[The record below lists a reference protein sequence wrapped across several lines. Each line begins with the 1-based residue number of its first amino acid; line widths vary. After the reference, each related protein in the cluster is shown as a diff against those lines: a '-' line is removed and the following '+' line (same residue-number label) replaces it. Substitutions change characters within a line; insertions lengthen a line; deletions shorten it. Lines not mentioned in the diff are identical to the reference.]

1 MKLIVPPSNASDPSA
16 LRDDRLVALIAEGR
30 VTMALI
36 RANPDKSIPIL
47 AAEHKRC
54 RIRMA
59 KVAKLGCLAPDIV
72 TAIIEG
78 SQPLELTPG
87 KLLAADLPINWDEQ
101 KRALGFS

>member
-78 SQPLELTPG
+78 SQPLKLTPG